1 MNDSKMGRGA
11 LEHLLQGVGE
21 PFETQGDG
29 KSSEVNYQRE
39 HNSSEDII
47 PTHGFAT
54 TQVKRTI
61 LFQYMVCHA
70 AAKQ

>member
-1 MNDSKMGRGA
+1 MGRGA
-11 LEHLLQGVGE
+11 LEHLLQGGGE
-21 PFETQGDG
+21 PFETRGDG

-61 LFQYMVCHA
+61 VFQYMVCHA
-70 AAKQ
+70 AVKQ